1 MKANQFTVAF
11 LKQVSVQELYAVLAQ
26 HYGKENIE
34 VGQGQYING
43 LPNDWIVI
51 SNERPQ
57 RMD

>member
-11 LKQVSVQELYAVLAQ
+11 LKQVSVQELYAVLSR